1 MFNCF
6 TWQSLQ
12 MFATRPRTRPG
23 RERRA
28 EDSIAGGRNKRI
40 RTRTKL
46 TRQRNWQSMEFY
58 RVFAVLAKLSHQ
70 IFLAFPL
77 HSPEHG
83 LPFCLPFS
91 LPLSAPLSLLAIDSA
106 RRIRVYIPVNFDGQ
120 PAAHSLSSAWA
131 GCEVVK
137 LLRLLR
143 PSSSQSPPA
152 NLLPHISISIFVYI
166 LHFNEFSDSQVLRFQ
181 PLGCCHSAH
190 WEMNSK
196 RGNFSAERSKHL
208 SVYFGMN
215 SAWIVYLKLFQ
226 LLL

>member
-6 TWQSLQ
+6 TWQPLQ

-131 GCEVVK
+131 GCEFVR

-143 PSSSQSPPA
+143 PSSC
-152 NLLPHISISIFVYI
+152 NLLLQTSCHIFLYQFSFTYCI
-166 LHFNEFSDSQVLRFQ
+166 LMNFPTAKCSGFSPQAAATRLI
-181 PLGCCHSAH
+181 G
-190 WEMNSK
+190 K
-196 RGNFSAERSKHL
+196 
-208 SVYFGMN
+208 
-215 SAWIVYLKLFQ
+215 
-226 LLL
+226 